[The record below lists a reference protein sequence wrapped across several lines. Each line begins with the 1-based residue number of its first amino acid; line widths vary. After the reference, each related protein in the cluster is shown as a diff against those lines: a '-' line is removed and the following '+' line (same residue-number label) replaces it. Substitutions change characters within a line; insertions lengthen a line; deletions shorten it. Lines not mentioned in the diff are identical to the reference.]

1 MLCSL
6 KDNDGTLV
14 HSMPIHHDAWQK
26 ALAPHNILFTSTRFY
41 AMAGMPAG
49 AIVNVLAEEQNI
61 LPPSV
66 EHIASVKEDIL
77 AITLKATKP
86 VKPSLDVLIEAKK
99 RGMRVAL
106 ASGGSRKDVL
116 ASLIGAGILKN
127 DSVSAID
134 DIFHAVITA
143 ENVRRGKPD
152 PETFTLAALKL
163 GVDAS
168 RCVGLEDGDLGL
180 EALQSAGMRA
190 VDVRHH
196 PDYPLADELRAVM
209 EMKTIDHR

>member
-1 MLCSL
+1 
-6 KDNDGTLV
+6 
-14 HSMPIHHDAWQK
+14 MPIHLDAWQK
-26 ALAPHNILFTSTRFY
+26 ALAPYKILFTTSRFY

-49 AIVNVLAEEQNI
+49 AIVNILAEEQNI
-61 LPPSV
+61 SPPPSV
-66 EHIASVKEDIL
+66 ERIASAKEDIL
-77 AITLKATKP
+77 TITLKAAKP
-86 VKPSLDVLIEAKK
+86 VKPSMEVLIEAKK

-127 DSVSAID
+127 DSVSAIED
-134 DIFHAVITA
+134 VFHAVITA
-143 ENVRRGKPD
+143 ENVSRGKPD
-152 PETFTLAALKL
+152 PESFTLAALKL

-196 PDYPLADELRAVM
+196 PDYPLAEELQTVM
-209 EMKTIDHR
+209 TTALHHR